1 MPMHMTWKKIM
12 TGALAFSIAAGS
24 GTMALTTS
32 PAIVSAEQMR
42 ATKFQDVEGGHW
54 AEKHIA
60 KLALQGIITG
70 YKMDDETFTFEP
82 GKSVSQQEAVLMA
95 IRFAGLYDYVDRSTQ
110 VVFGDSF
117 KVSEFYIPII
127 ELAFREGLLDKKE
140 EFELAVADPES
151 EWGKKPASREWVTK
165 LIVKA
170 IGEQNAAEDLMQVPS
185 AFHDAG
191 AIDDRYL
198 GYVNAAVEM
207 GLVTGKTPVRF
218 DPDAPVN
225 RASLATL
232 FSRAQGQY
240 PVAFENQ
247 HEGVVTSYTGDTITI
262 YEDGEE
268 TTFSMDMY
276 TNYFHY
282 QSDSPVDLGS
292 ILEYGDIMIIEEEG
306 VARYVEVQGDVQHIE
321 TIEGTFE
328 RYNADDQ
335 QIYVWQGNDYLK
347 VNYYDGI
354 LIEDTEGMPL
364 TIEDLR
370 SDAKLSIL
378 RDNFREQPVALKI
391 VTEAPPET
399 TTVEGD
405 LLQVNAGLITIQ
417 SDGKPMAYYM
427 APNAPIQIEG
437 LSGANV
443 DDLVIKEDQLQLTL
457 NLEEQVVGVKVLNRQ
472 VETLAG
478 VEIEGY
484 NEDRNYITIY
494 DYTNNKSQLLTLTD
508 KTRYNYLGTKLDKQ
522 GAMSFIAQNKNVII
536 RYTDGNVVSIEF
548 VTSYTG
554 TIYEID
560 TKNKRITIQLQDGEL
575 VKVPYLSE
583 IAVSTIIRPLSSH
596 LDLRI
601 GDTVTLNMRMDK
613 VEVTLIQ
620 LHEQMQYEIVSID
633 SVKKTIKVKNATVK
647 SDDLRVDKVELLKA
661 DGSKALL
668 KDLKVGS
675 WITVDFVGDNP
686 IKIQANSSNS
696 NG

>member
-1 MPMHMTWKKIM
+1 MTWKKIM

-24 GTMALTTS
+24 GTMALTSS
-32 PAIVSAEQMR
+32 PAVVSAEQQR

-82 GKSVSQQEAVLMA
+82 AKSVSQQEAVLMA

-117 KVSEFYIPII
+117 KVGEFYIPII

-140 EFELAVADPES
+140 EFELAAADPDV

-170 IGEQNAAEDLMQVPS
+170 IGEEEAARELMEEPS
-185 AFHDAG
+185 SFHDA
-191 AIDDRYL
+191 ADIDDRYL
-198 GYVNAAVEM
+198 GFVNAAVEM
-207 GLVTGKTPVRF
+207 GLVTGKTPTRF
-218 DPDAPVN
+218 DPVAPVN

-247 HEGVVTSYTGDTITI
+247 HEGVVTSYTEDAITI
-262 YEDGEE
+262 YHDGEE
-268 TTFSMDMY
+268 MTFGMDEN

-282 QSDSPVDLGS
+282 ASDSPVDLDS
-292 ILEYGDIMIIEEEG
+292 ILEYGDIMIIEEDG

-335 QIYVWQGNDYLK
+335 QFYIWQGNELVK
-347 VNYYDGI
+347 INNHEGVI
-354 LIEDTEGMPL
+354 IEDTEGMPL

-370 SDAKLSIL
+370 SDAKLSIVQ
-378 RDNFREQPVALKI
+378 DNFRAQPVALKI
-391 VTEAPPET
+391 ITEAPPET
-399 TTVEGD
+399 TTVEGQLISAD
-405 LLQVNAGLITIQ
+405 TRLITIQ
-417 SDGKPMAYYM
+417 IDGKPMAYYM
-427 APNAPIQIEG
+427 TPNAAIQIEG
-437 LSGANV
+437 LSGAMV
-443 DDLVIKEDQLQLTL
+443 EDLVKEQDRLQLTL
-457 NLEEQVVGVKVLNRQ
+457 NMEEKVVGVKVLNRQ
-472 VETLAG
+472 VQTLAG

-508 KTRYNYLGTKLDKQ
+508 KTRFDYLGTKLDTKS
-522 GAMSFIAQNKNVII
+522 AMAMMEQNKNVII
-536 RYTDGNVVSIEF
+536 RYTDGNVVSIQF
-548 VTSYTG
+548 VMNYTG
-554 TIYEID
+554 TVYEID
-560 TKNKRITIQLQDGEL
+560 TKNKQITIRLQEGEL
-575 VKVPYLSE
+575 VKVPYMSE
-583 IAVSTIIRPLSSH
+583 NAVSTIVRPLASH

-613 VEVTLIQ
+613 VEATLIQ
-620 LHEQMQYEIVSID
+620 LHEQLQYEIVSID
-633 SVKKTIKVKNATVK
+633 SVKKTIKVKNASVK
-647 SDDLRVDKVELLKA
+647 SDDLKVDKAELLHA

-675 WITVDFVGDNP
+675 WITVDFVGTNP
-686 IKIQANSSNS
+686 VKIQANTNNS